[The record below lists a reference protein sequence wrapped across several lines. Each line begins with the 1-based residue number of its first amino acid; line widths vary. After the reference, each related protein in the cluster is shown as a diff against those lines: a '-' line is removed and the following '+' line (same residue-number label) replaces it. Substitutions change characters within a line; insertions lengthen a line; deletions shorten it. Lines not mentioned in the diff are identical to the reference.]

1 MRHATDPRHDL
12 DSHRAADCTF
22 AEVLTILKHLI
33 RLNQSTLRQK
43 NWNKSPSLMMSI
55 QFVWLRKGGM
65 TTIFSLNKAAFLP
78 SDSIWNFLFRASAVQ
93 HRYFEC
99 CRPVWRRPRAPEE
112 SEGASHFLWMERDE
126 VPLAEIGHEPFA
138 RRRTPHRKQ
147 SCGRLPELEASS
159 RRRPA
164 KSFETHLRAQ
174 TNRTPKRR
182 INAEPVHDL
191 ANRRS
196 NHIF

>member
-78 SDSIWNFLFRASAVQ
+78 SDSIWNFLFRAGAVQ
-93 HRYFEC
+93 HRYLEC

-138 RRRTPHRKQ
+138 RRRTLHRKQ

-164 KSFETHLRAQ
+164 KSFETHLRAR

-182 INAEPVHDL
+182 ING
-191 ANRRS
+191 
-196 NHIF
+196 